1 MDFFKKIKKNKTVTD
16 IRRFII
22 YIVSIT
28 SCFIVRMLPWKIV
41 VKAGRALGLFA
52 FHIVRYARK
61 RTIDNL
67 ERVFGKEKSAGELR
81 LIAKNVYKNIGVT
94 SLEFPKMPHMTDN
107 EFFAT
112 TDYKKEQIDYLW
124 ELLKHKKGV
133 IFASAHMGNWEM
145 LAEFGARLGFNMS
158 ILFKPS
164 TNPYLNKIWFGLRG
178 NNKLIDISKD
188 LSSVVR
194 RLRANE
200 VICIL
205 FDENARK
212 RGIMLDFFGAPAS
225 TYRGPAYFAL
235 KTGCPVVCLYFVRKK
250 EDARHKF
257 IIERTIWPKRTGNLE
272 KDMLDILRQMNESL
286 EQVIRQYPE
295 QWNWIYKRW

>member
-1 MDFFKKIKKNKTVTD
+1 MTFLKRIKKNKTVTD
-16 IRRFII
+16 IRRYLV
-22 YIVSIT
+22 YIVSVT
-28 SCFIVRMLPWKIV
+28 SCFIVRILPWKVV
-41 VKAGRALGLFA
+41 VKAGKALGLFA
-52 FHIVRYARK
+52 FYIVRYAKK
-61 RTIDNL
+61 RSTDNL
-67 ERVFGKEKSAGELR
+67 TRVFGEERSAGEIR
-81 LIAKNVYKNIGVT
+81 LIAKNVYKNMGIT
-94 SLEFPKMPHMTDN
+94 SLEFAKMPHMTDD
-107 EFFAT
+107 EFFAA

-124 ELLKHKKGV
+124 ELLNHKKGV

-145 LAEFGARLGFNMS
+145 LAEFGSRLGFNMS

-200 VICIL
+200 VICLL

-212 RGIMLDFFGAPAS
+212 RGIMLDFFGKPAS
-225 TYRGPAYFAL
+225 TYKGPAYFAL

-250 EDARHKF
+250 EDAKHKF

>member
-1 MDFFKKIKKNKTVTD
+1 MSFLKKIKKNRFITG

-22 YIVSIT
+22 YAVSMAA
-28 SCFIVRMLPWKIV
+28 CFIVKILPWKIV
-41 VKAGRALGLFA
+41 VKIGRALGLFA
-52 FHIVRYARK
+52 FYIVRYARK
-61 RTIDNL
+61 RTVDNL
-67 ERVFGKEKSAGELR
+67 ARVFSGVKSEREIR
-81 LIAKNVYKNIGVT
+81 LIAKNVYKNICIT
-94 SLEFPKMPHMTDN
+94 SLEFPKMPHMTDA
-107 EFFAT
+107 EFFAA

-124 ELLKHKKGV
+124 ELLKREKGV

-200 VICIL
+200 VICLL
-205 FDENARK
+205 FDENARN
-212 RGIMLDFFGAPAS
+212 RGIMLDFFGKPAS
-225 TYRGPAYFAL
+225 TYKGPAYFAL
-235 KTGCPVVCLYFVRKK
+235 KTGCPIVCLYFIRKK

-257 IIERTIWPKRTGNLE
+257 IIERTVWPERTGNLE
-272 KDMLDILRQMNESL
+272 QDMLHILKQMNESL